1 MEFPTGVLGVALGTI
16 LLPSLSRS
24 FAEKSDGEYSLLL
37 DWGLRLTFLLA
48 APAAVALAV
57 LSEPL
62 VASLFHYGKFS
73 VTDVRMT
80 EQAVIAYS
88 VGLLGLI
95 LVKVLAPGFYA
106 RQNIKTPVKIAIF
119 TLLLTQAM
127 NLIFVVG
134 LDYRHCGL
142 GTGHWYWRVCQFWLA
157 VLSITSSSGLS
168 AAIRL
173 VDVLL
178 EISHSIDI
186 NGACFAL
193 YRRVG
198 GRLDAT

>member
-1 MEFPTGVLGVALGTI
+1 
-16 LLPSLSRS
+16 
-24 FAEKSDGEYSLLL
+24 
-37 DWGLRLTFLLA
+37 
-48 APAAVALAV
+48 LAV

-80 EQAVIAYS
+80 EQAVTAYS

-134 LDYRHCGL
+134 LDYRHWGLALATGL
-142 GTGHWYWRVCQFWLA
+142 GACVNSALLYYHLRRDAIYQPQSGWFVFMVRLSVALIVMALLLYVAKGGSNQWLQYT
-157 VLSITSSSGLS
+157 LIQ
-168 AAIRL
+168 RL
-173 VDVLL
+173 VHLVALVGLGGTSYFCMLYLL
-178 EISHSIDI
+178 GLRPRDFS
-186 NGACFAL
+186 
-193 YRRVG
+193 RR
-198 GRLDAT
+198 AEQ